1 MTKKKEKKKQPI
13 HEQKADPGTR
23 DYFSELVKSI
33 KQELIQGLDR
43 LEDPLFRFPA
53 FIQTLNVSDPK
64 LKVLYH
70 EIFQDLVVEGLVG
83 AEREGLY
90 RRLGDHLPG
99 RGATAIPEE
108 KPAGTRAGSK
118 GDRTVGERRNTASG
132 SLKAEQLTGKVEH
145 VNRNF
150 AYVVVEGMDS
160 DIYVDTDDLRG
171 AIDGDQVKVQLY
183 GRIRNG
189 HEQGRVVE
197 IINPVAQHIVG
208 VLHHGGRYVFVKP
221 DNRRIYEPVDIPLNE
236 TGGAGDRDKVIVEI
250 TSRAT
255 RSRPAL
261 GKVTSVLGKAGDHN
275 TEMHAILAEFGLPAE
290 FPAGVTKEAEAIPEK
305 ITAKDIKGRKDFR
318 DVLTFTI
325 DPVDAKDFDDALS
338 VRRLAS
344 GNLEIGVHIADV
356 SHYIGLGSE
365 LDKEAFRRGTS
376 VYLVDRTIPMLPEKI
391 SNNLCSLRPNEDRL
405 AFSAV
410 FELNEKAGVVSEWF
424 GRTVIHSDRR
434 FAYEEAQDVLE
445 SGIGEF
451 AEELRELNRLAR
463 LLSEERFKNGAI
475 AFETVEVKFLLDNEG
490 RPLGLYRKERKDA
503 HKLIEEFM
511 LLANK
516 RVAEFVVGASRRKSD
531 PNTMIYRIHEPPDQD
546 KLNTFS
552 VFVARMG
559 YSLNVADDSKLAR
572 SMNAMLSKAEGRP
585 EQNLLET
592 LAVRTMAKARYSTED
607 IGHFGLAF
615 RRYSHFTSP
624 IRRYP
629 DLIAHRLLQHYLDKG
644 ASVDKEP
651 LEKECM
657 HCSERERL
665 ATDAERAS
673 IKYKQVE
680 YMSLQ
685 EEDKVYDGVISGVTE
700 FGIFV
705 EITETA
711 TEGLVRM
718 NDLKDDYYEVD
729 KENYR
734 LIGERTGRIFAFG
747 DQVTVTVKETNL
759 ARRSMDLM
767 LVGEKAGRDQG
778 SRGRKIKAKNTGR
791 ERGNGK
797 KGRSGRSR

>member
-1 MTKKKEKKKQPI
+1 MTKKKEKKKGPASI
-13 HEQKADPGTR
+13 KKANPVTG

-33 KQELIQGLDR
+33 KLELTQALGR
-43 LEDPLFRFPA
+43 LKDPMFRFPE
-53 FIQTLNVSDPK
+53 FIRTFEIGDPK

-70 EIFQDLVVEGLVG
+70 EIFQDLVVEGLIA

-90 RRLGDHLPG
+90 RWLGSRQQENGDAAGGDAPAEQDGRNTNRTARERPGEARSPMKADQRLG
-99 RGATAIPEE
+99 R
-108 KPAGTRAGSK
+108 
-118 GDRTVGERRNTASG
+118 
-132 SLKAEQLTGKVEH
+132 VEH

-150 AYVVVEGMDS
+150 AYIVAEGMDS

-197 IINPVAQHIVG
+197 IVNPVEQHIVG
-208 VLHHGGRYVFVKP
+208 VMHHGGRYVFVKP

-236 TGGAGDRDKVIVEI
+236 TGGARDGEKVIVEI

-290 FPAGVTKEAEAIPEK
+290 FPGEVNKESEAIPEK
-305 ITAKDIKGRKDFR
+305 ITAKEIKGRKDFR

-325 DPVDAKDFDDALS
+325 DPLDAKDFDDALS
-338 VRRLAS
+338 VRRLAG

-356 SHYIGLGSE
+356 SHYILPGSE

-391 SNNLCSLRPNEDRL
+391 SNNLCSLRPDEDRL

-410 FELNEKAGVVSEWF
+410 FELDEKAEVVSEWF

-434 FAYEEAQDVLE
+434 FTYEEAQDILE
-445 SGIGEF
+445 AGVGEF
-451 AEELRELNRLAR
+451 AEEMRELNRLAR
-463 LLSEERFKNGAI
+463 LLSAERFKNGAI
-475 AFETVEVKFLLDNEG
+475 AFETVEVKFVLDNEG

-516 RVAEFVVGASRRKSD
+516 RVAEFVVGASRRKAD

-572 SMNAMLSKAEGRP
+572 SMNAMLSKAEGKP

-665 ATDAERAS
+665 ASDAERAS

-685 EEDKVYDGVISGVTE
+685 EEDKAYDGVISGVTE

-711 TEGLVRM
+711 AEGLVRM
-718 NDLKDDYYEVD
+718 NDLKDDYYELD

-747 DQVTVTVKETNL
+747 DQVRVVVKETNL
-759 ARRSMDLM
+759 ARRSMDLL
-767 LVGEKAGRDQG
+767 LVGEKKAGRDTGRQG
-778 SRGRKIKAKNTGR
+778 RRIKTRNTGKEKAKQ
-791 ERGNGK
+791 K
-797 KGRSGRSR
+797 KGRTGRSR

>member
-1 MTKKKEKKKQPI
+1 MK
-13 HEQKADPGTR
+13 DPM
-23 DYFSELVKSI
+23 
-33 KQELIQGLDR
+33 
-43 LEDPLFRFPA
+43 FRFPE
-53 FIQTLNVSDPK
+53 FLQTLKVSDPK

-70 EIFQDLVVEGLVG
+70 EIFQDLVVEGLVS

-90 RRLGDHLPG
+90 RRLGGTSQEPG
-99 RGATAIPEE
+99 DSGVPGVEE
-108 KPAGTRAGSK
+108 PAVGYDSRGSK
-118 GDRTVGERRNTASG
+118 APGERPDTASRG
-132 SLKAEQLTGKVEH
+132 LKDGQQLGRVEH

-150 AYVVVEGMDS
+150 AYIVVEGMDS

-171 AIDGDQVKVQLY
+171 AMDGDQVKVQLY
-183 GRIRNG
+183 GRTRNG

-197 IINPVAQHIVG
+197 IVNPVEQQIVG
-208 VLHHGGRYVFVKP
+208 VLQHGGRYVFVKP

-236 TGGAGDRDKVIVEI
+236 TGGARDGEKVIVEI

-261 GKVTSVLGKAGDHN
+261 GKVTAVLGKAGDHN

-290 FPAGVTKEAEAIPEK
+290 FPGEVRKEAEAIPEK
-305 ITAKDIKGRKDFR
+305 ITEKEIKGRKDFR

-325 DPVDAKDFDDALS
+325 DPLDAKDFDDALS
-338 VRRLAS
+338 VRKLGN

-356 SHYIGLGSE
+356 SHYILPGSA
-365 LDKEAFRRGTS
+365 LDQEAFRRGTS

-391 SNNLCSLRPNEDRL
+391 SNNLCSLRPDEDRL

-410 FELNEKAGVVSEWF
+410 FELNEKAEIVGEWF
-424 GRTVIHSDRR
+424 GRTVIHSNRR
-434 FAYEEAQDVLE
+434 FTYEEAQDVLE

-463 LLSEERFKNGAI
+463 LLSEERFRNGAI
-475 AFETVEVKFLLDNEG
+475 AFETVEVKFVLDNEG
-490 RPLGLYRKERKDA
+490 KPIGLYRKERKEA

-516 RVAEFVVGASRRKSD
+516 RVAEFVVRASRRKSD
-531 PNTMIYRIHEPPDQD
+531 PNTMIYRIHEPPDQE
-546 KLNTFS
+546 KVNTFS
-552 VFVARMG
+552 VFVARLG
-559 YSLNVADDSKLAR
+559 YALNVSDESRLAR
-572 SMNAMLSKAEGRP
+572 SMNAMLSKAEGKP

-644 ASVDKEP
+644 ASVDKDA
-651 LEKECM
+651 LEKECL

-665 ATDAERAS
+665 ANDAERAS

-685 EEDKVYDGVISGVTE
+685 EEDKTYDGVISGVTE

-711 TEGLVRM
+711 AEGLVRM
-718 NDLKDDYYEVD
+718 NDLKDDYYELD

-734 LIGERTGRIFAFG
+734 LVGERSGRIFAFG
-747 DQVTVTVKETNL
+747 DQVRVAVKETNL
-759 ARRSMDLM
+759 SRRSMDLL
-767 LVGEKAGRDQG
+767 LVGEKTGRSAGR
-778 SRGRKIKAKNTGR
+778 RTGRKVNIKNTGK
-791 ERGNGK
+791 EKGKGK

>member
-1 MTKKKEKKKQPI
+1 MTKQREKKKQPFR
-13 HEQKADPGTR
+13 EQKANPVTR
-23 DYFSELVKSI
+23 DHFSELVKSI
-33 KQELIQGLDR
+33 KEDLVRGLGR
-43 LEDPLFRFPA
+43 LKDPMFRFPE
-53 FIQTLNVSDPK
+53 FIQTLHVDDPK

-70 EIFQDLVVEGLVG
+70 EIFQDLVVEGVVG

-90 RRLGDHLPG
+90 RRLGDHLPEPGETTVPEGKTAGGGEERKGG
-99 RGATAIPEE
+99 RIA
-108 KPAGTRAGSK
+108 
-118 GDRTVGERRNTASG
+118 GERPNAARG
-132 SLKAEQLTGKVEH
+132 SLKAGLLTGKVEH

-150 AYVVVEGMDS
+150 AYVVVEGIES
-160 DIYVDTDDLRG
+160 DTYVDTDDLRG

-183 GRIRNG
+183 GRTRNG

-197 IINPVAQHIVG
+197 IINQVEHHIVG

-236 TGGAGDRDKVIVEI
+236 TGGAQDNDKVIVEI

-275 TEMHAILAEFGLPAE
+275 TEMHAILAEFGLPAG
-290 FPAGVTKEAEAIPEK
+290 FPAEVEKEAEAIPGK
-305 ITAKDIKGRKDFR
+305 IPAKEIEGRKDFR

-356 SHYIGLGSE
+356 SHYVRPGSL

-410 FELNEKAGVVSEWF
+410 FELNEKAEVISEWF

-434 FAYEEAQDVLE
+434 FTYEEAQDVLE
-445 SGIGEF
+445 SGMGEF
-451 AEELRELNRLAR
+451 PEELRELNRLAR
-463 LLSEERFKNGAI
+463 LLSAERFRNGAI
-475 AFETVEVKFLLDNEG
+475 AFETVEVKFVLDNEG

-516 RVAEFVVGASRRKSD
+516 RVAEFVVGVSRRKSD

-552 VFVARMG
+552 VFVARLG
-559 YSLNVADDSKLAR
+559 YSLNVADDSKLAK
-572 SMNAMLSKAEGRP
+572 SMNAMLNKAEGRP

-644 ASVDKEP
+644 ASVDKES
-651 LEKECM
+651 LEKECL

-685 EEDKVYDGVISGVTE
+685 EEDKAYDGVISGVTE

-734 LIGERTGRIFAFG
+734 LVGERTGRIFAFG
-747 DQVTVTVKETNL
+747 DQVRVTVKETNL
-759 ARRSMDLM
+759 ARRSMDLL

-778 SRGRKIKAKNTGR
+778 RRGTSKVRGGRRESVKRGKGSGKAR
-791 ERGNGK
+791 R
-797 KGRSGRSR
+797 